1 MNRKQ
6 RNSLDNHLPLLVTLP
21 NPQLGEPALI
31 VPGDAGLAGPVGHH
45 LPDGLKDDTRS
56 PVGEVNFPSQLC
68 HLALSAPCHAGKRD
82 CPRAVPRHFMWNET
96 VTTLRACTLGA
107 MTRGR
112 VKACRRPPEGLGLD
126 AAGGHPTL
134 A

>member
-1 MNRKQ
+1 MLRLLNSHGENGKTVQASMNRKQ

-82 CPRAVPRHFMWNET
+82 CPHASTGSISRRAGSAWKKRSRK
-96 VTTLRACTLGA
+96 L
-107 MTRGR
+107 
-112 VKACRRPPEGLGLD
+112 
-126 AAGGHPTL
+126 
-134 A
+134 